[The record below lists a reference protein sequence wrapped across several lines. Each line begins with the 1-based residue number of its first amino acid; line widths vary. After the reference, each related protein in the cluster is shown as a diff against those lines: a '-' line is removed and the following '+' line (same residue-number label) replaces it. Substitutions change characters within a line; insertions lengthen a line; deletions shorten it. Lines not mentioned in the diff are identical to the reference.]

1 MTVNEQ
7 LRNSTL
13 SGIHTELL
21 RIGKCEACKVAY
33 VWKKQQTKP
42 VCSCGKEL
50 ARTTF
55 LSKLELRVA

>member
-1 MTVNEQ
+1 MTINDQ
-7 LRNSTL
+7 LEFTKFK
-13 SGIHTELL
+13 GIHTDLL

-33 VWKKQQTKP
+33 VWVKQQAKP

-55 LSKLELRVA
+55 LSKLKLKVI